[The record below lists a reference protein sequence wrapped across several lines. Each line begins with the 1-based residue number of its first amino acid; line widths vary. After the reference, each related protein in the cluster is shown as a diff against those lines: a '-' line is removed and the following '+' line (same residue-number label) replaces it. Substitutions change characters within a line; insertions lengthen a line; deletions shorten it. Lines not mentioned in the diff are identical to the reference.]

1 MHIVVEG
8 KTLREALSRSGP
20 VATRATGHGTE
31 MYSSVRLEANA
42 DTLTI
47 TAANPELQIKQRIP
61 AASLIRP
68 GTLLIP
74 REQLIRIGNWR
85 LSLRLEPLN

>member
-31 MYSSVRLEANA
+31 MYSSVKTKVAL
-42 DTLTI
+42 TLSST
-47 TAANPELQIKQRIP
+47 
-61 AASLIRP
+61 RP
-68 GTLLIP
+68 GKGTD
-74 REQLIRIGNWR
+74 
-85 LSLRLEPLN
+85 